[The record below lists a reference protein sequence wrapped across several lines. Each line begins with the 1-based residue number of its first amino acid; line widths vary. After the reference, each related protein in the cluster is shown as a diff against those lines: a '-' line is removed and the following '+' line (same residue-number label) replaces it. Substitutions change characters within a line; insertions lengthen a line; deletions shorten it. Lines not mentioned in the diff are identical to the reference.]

1 MGKLFR
7 AESKLWTY
15 LNFVAD
21 AIILNLIWLVT
32 SIPIITVGAST
43 TAYYYTTHK
52 VLRNQRSSL
61 LKEYFSSF
69 KANFVQATKTWLLF
83 LVLFV
88 VFYYDITQ
96 CADYLEAGAEIGAL
110 AYVFVALEVLALVW
124 CIYVFAYMAR
134 FENKTIA
141 TLKNGVFMMFLN
153 PLSTLQVLAML
164 IVAVYAL
171 YQYWALILFV
181 PAAVMVGVNMILE
194 KVFRKYMTPEELA
207 EEEENDKMRKR

>member
-1 MGKLFR
+1 
-7 AESKLWTY
+7 
-15 LNFVAD
+15 
-21 AIILNLIWLVT
+21 
-32 SIPIITVGAST
+32 
-43 TAYYYTTHK
+43 
-52 VLRNQRSSL
+52 
-61 LKEYFSSF
+61 
-69 KANFVQATKTWLLF
+69 VQATKTWLLF

-171 YQYWALILFV
+171 YRYWALILFV